1 MLKKEEILKTEHNFA
16 NSTTKNK
23 ISFFSAMLVVVGSC
37 IGSGIFFKAK
47 AVLEGSQG
55 SIILAMICWIFVGI
69 AVLAMALALLEIASA
84 RNDNLSLIGWCKTFN
99 NRFIYKMSKNFMF
112 FIYTP
117 VKGFFLPLYLIWSF
131 QDAVASIY
139 IQNGMP
145 YHGFGTNVDWLII
158 MFLTIAVSS
167 YFIIVCGLSAKA
179 GNIQNWIITSLKFF
193 PLILAGVIG
202 FVIFGMNHG
211 QVVGNY
217 DAIFRPSEA
226 NTPLDIYTFKFMS
239 PGFGFFIAST
249 GILYAYDGF
258 YSSASIKTEMK
269 DPKKSP
275 LAILV
280 GLIVTT
286 AIYLLIAISMS
297 LGSQNGDPQGL
308 VSFFAQHNILP
319 LFAVFEMLI
328 AVGIMGVINGYSLF
342 ATRFMVDLAR
352 DNELPFSKKAA
363 TYIAKK
369 NRFVGIIYDLSITIP
384 TIILLTVIG
393 IFYFNDH
400 SSVLFIS
407 DIGNLPPNIQDL
419 IKNNNQSFNDLN
431 FIQNNSLYY
440 NYGTKVGELYTFCD
454 LVSNWGALFVFM
466 FVALSIY
473 GGIRNRK
480 NEFVKVQKFKFFKP
494 FAYLSIIFISLPL
507 FMSIFEPFAN
517 LFLLFRIP
525 TSTSN
530 YDVNYWEAYILVP
543 RIMATVMLF
552 IYIGFTVLP
561 TIISDRLD
569 IKKYGSIAN
578 AEKQKLAEINV
589 ILGEPLKADS
599 NSDMI

>member
-47 AVLEGSQG
+47 AVLDGSQS

-139 IQNGMP
+139 IQNGIP

-167 YFIIVCGLSAKA
+167 YFIIVCGVSAKA
-179 GNIQNWIITSLKFF
+179 ANIQNWIITSLKFF

-202 FVIFGMNHG
+202 FVIFGMNG
-211 QVVGNY
+211 GVVGNY
-217 DAIFRPSEA
+217 NATFVPSPA
-226 NTPLDIYTFKFMS
+226 DTPLDIYTFKFMS

-280 GLIVTT
+280 GLVVTT

-297 LGSQNGDPQGL
+297 LGSQHGDPQGL

-407 DIGNLPPNIQDL
+407 DIDNNLPLN
-419 IKNNNQSFNDLN
+419 IKNLVINNQNFSDFIITNNDGTKD
-431 FIQNNSLYY
+431 LYY
-440 NYGTKVGELYTFCD
+440 NYGTRVGELYTFCD
-454 LVSNWGALFVFM
+454 LVSNWGALFIFM

-525 TSTSN
+525 TSTPN
-530 YDVNYWEAYILVP
+530 YEANILVP

-552 IYIGFTVLP
+552 IYTGFTVLP

-599 NSDMI
+599 NTDMM

>member
-1 MLKKEEILKTEHNFA
+1 MLKKEEILKTKHNFA

-145 YHGFGTNVDWLII
+145 YHGFGTKVDWLII

-202 FVIFGMNHG
+202 FVIFGMNGGH
-211 QVVGNY
+211 VVGSYNATFVPSTSPV
-217 DAIFRPSEA
+217 DA
-226 NTPLDIYTFKFMS
+226 YTFKFIS

-308 VSFFAQHNILP
+308 VSFFAKHNILP

-369 NRFVGIIYDLSITIP
+369 NRFVGVIYDLSITIP
-384 TIILLTVIG
+384 TIVLLTVIG
-393 IFYFNDH
+393 IFYSNDH
-400 SSVLFIS
+400 SIVLFIS
-407 DIGNLPPNIQDL
+407 DIGDLPLNIQSL
-419 IKNNNQSFNDLN
+419 INNNQQSFNDLH
-431 FIQNNSLYY
+431 FIKNSSLYY
-440 NYGTKVGELYTFCD
+440 DYGTRVGELYTFCD

-473 GGIRNRK
+473 GGIKNRK
-480 NEFVKVQKFKFFKP
+480 NEFVKVQKFKFFIP

-525 TSTSN
+525 TSTSDYETN
-530 YDVNYWEAYILVP
+530 ILVP

-552 IYIGFTVLP
+552 IYTGFTVLP

>member
-1 MLKKEEILKTEHNFA
+1 MLKKEEILKTKHNFA

-145 YHGFGTNVDWLII
+145 YHGFGTKVDWLII

-202 FVIFGMNHG
+202 FVIFGMNGGH
-211 QVVGNY
+211 VVGSYNATFVPSTSPV
-217 DAIFRPSEA
+217 DA
-226 NTPLDIYTFKFMS
+226 YTFKFIS

-308 VSFFAQHNILP
+308 VSFFAKHNILP

-369 NRFVGIIYDLSITIP
+369 NRFVGVIYDLSITIP
-384 TIILLTVIG
+384 TIVLLTVIG
-393 IFYFNDH
+393 IFYSNDH

-407 DIGNLPPNIQDL
+407 DIGDLPLNIQSL
-419 IKNNNQSFNDLN
+419 INNNQQSFNDLH
-431 FIQNNSLYY
+431 FIKNSSLYY
-440 NYGTKVGELYTFCD
+440 DYGTRVGELYTFCD

-473 GGIRNRK
+473 GGIKNRK
-480 NEFVKVQKFKFFKP
+480 NEFVKVQKFKFFIP

-525 TSTSN
+525 TSTSDYETN
-530 YDVNYWEAYILVP
+530 ILVP

-552 IYIGFTVLP
+552 IYTGFTVLP

>member
-1 MLKKEEILKTEHNFA
+1 MNLRKKEENFKKDSNFA
-16 NSTTKNK
+16 NTTTKNK

-99 NRFIYKMSKNFMF
+99 SRFIYKMSKNFMF

-139 IQNGMP
+139 IQNGVP

-167 YFIIVCGLSAKA
+167 YFIIVCGISAKA
-179 GNIQNWIITSLKFF
+179 ANIQNWIITSLKFF
-193 PLILAGVIG
+193 PLILAGIIG
-202 FVIFGMNHG
+202 FVIFGMNG
-211 QVVGNY
+211 GNVVGNY
-217 DAIFRPSEA
+217 NATFV
-226 NTPLDIYTFKFMS
+226 TPTTSLVDGYTFKFIS

-269 DPKKSP
+269 EPKKSP

-297 LGSQNGDPQGL
+297 LGSKNGDPQGL

-369 NRFVGIIYDLSITIP
+369 NRFVGVIYDLSITIP
-384 TIILLTVIG
+384 TIVLLTVIG
-393 IFYFNDH
+393 IFYSNDH

-407 DIGNLPPNIQDL
+407 DINQLPNVDL
-419 IKNNNQSFNDLN
+419 ITSNPN
-431 FIQNNSLYY
+431 FKDFLGEVQTQQGTITSLSY
-440 NYGTKVGELYTFCD
+440 NYGVRVGELYTFCD

-473 GGIRNRK
+473 GGIKNRK
-480 NEFVKVQKFKFFKP
+480 NEFVKVQKFKFFIP

-525 TSTSN
+525 TSTTN
-530 YDVNYWEAYILVP
+530 YEANILVP

-552 IYIGFTVLP
+552 IYTGFTVLP

-578 AEKQKLAEINV
+578 AEKQKLAEINI

-599 NSDMI
+599 NTDMM